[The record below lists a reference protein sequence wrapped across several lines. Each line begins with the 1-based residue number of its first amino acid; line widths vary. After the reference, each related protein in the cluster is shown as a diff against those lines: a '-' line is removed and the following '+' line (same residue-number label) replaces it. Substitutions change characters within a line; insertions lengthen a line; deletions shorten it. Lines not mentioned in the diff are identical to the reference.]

1 MEVGILYL
9 RLSRLTDWN
18 LTPAAIVKT
27 VLHGFSV
34 GKGLNL
40 GRKTQALPD
49 SWSICCLHVW
59 IAPFRVLR
67 YRAADARLCVTFC
80 GLAGCCPIPWSAK
93 VRPAY
98 RASNV
103 PPKTA
108 RNEKSSVPRSIRSTG
123 LSYVVDF
130 WLHSHRCFSCHALC
144 KVVIKPVFDTGNIA
158 VCAVGVDGVKMV
170 VDGNI
175 PHIVLWKSKV
185 NIKPGQ
191 RGISSQSG

>member
-1 MEVGILYL
+1 MGVGILHL

-40 GRKTQALPD
+40 GRKTQAVPD
-49 SWSICCLHVW
+49 SWSIYCLRVW
-59 IAPFRVLR
+59 IAPFRDLR
-67 YRAADARLCVTFC
+67 YRAADARLCVIFC
-80 GLAGCCPIPWSAK
+80 GLAGCCTIPWSAK

-103 PPKTA
+103 PSKTA

-130 WLHSHRCFSCHALC
+130 CLHSHRCFFVMLYARLSLHQFLMPAKSLS
-144 KVVIKPVFDTGNIA
+144 VLLGL
-158 VCAVGVDGVKMV
+158 MV
-170 VDGNI
+170 
-175 PHIVLWKSKV
+175 SKLSLMA
-185 NIKPGQ
+185 I
-191 RGISSQSG
+191 